1 MDNRKSIRV
10 AEIKADAE
18 KIFGS
23 SEKAKRWMEQ
33 TNIALGKAPIS
44 MLDTEHGAGEVRKIL
59 ASIAS
64 GGVV

>member
-10 AEIKADAE
+10 AEITAE
-18 KIFGS
+18 AERIFGS
-23 SEKAKRWMEQ
+23 PQKAKRWMEQ
-33 TNIALGKAPIS
+33 TNIVVGKAPIS